1 MDAVIRA
8 ASMYFFLLLVFRLAG
23 KRTLV
28 EATPFDLILLLIVSE
43 ATQQAMLGDDFSLMN
58 AFIVIATLVSLDI
71 VLSEIKQRFPR
82 AERVLDGVPLVIV
95 EAGKPLRER
104 MRKARIDD
112 EDILAAARKN
122 AGLERM
128 DQIKYAVLE
137 RDGGIS
143 IVPNKDA

>member
-1 MDAVIRA
+1 MDAVLRA
-8 ASMYFFLLLVFRLAG
+8 ASIYFFLLLVFRLAG

-28 EATPFDLILLLIVSE
+28 EATPFDLVLLLIVSE
-43 ATQQAMLGDDFSLMN
+43 ATQQAMIGDDFSLTN
-58 AFIVIATLVSLDI
+58 AFIVIATLVALDI
-71 VLSEIKQRFPR
+71 LLSEVKQRFPR

-95 EAGKPLRER
+95 EAGEPLRER
-104 MRKARIDD
+104 MQKARIDD
-112 EDILAAARKN
+112 EDVLAAARKS

-143 IVPNKDA
+143 IVPKKDA

>member
-8 ASMYFFLLLVFRLAG
+8 AAIYFFLLLVFRLAG

-43 ATQQAMLGDDFSLMN
+43 ATQQAMIGDDFSLMN
-58 AFIVIATLVSLDI
+58 AFIVIATLVALDI

-82 AERVLDGVPLVIV
+82 AERILDGAPVVLVDD
-95 EAGKPLRER
+95 GRPLRER
-104 MRKARIDD
+104 MKKARIDD
-112 EDILAAARKN
+112 EDILAAARKGP
-122 AGLERM
+122 GLERM
-128 DQIKYAVLE
+128 EQVKYAVLE

-143 IVPNKDA
+143 IVPKKD

>member
-8 ASMYFFLLLVFRLAG
+8 ASIYFFLLLVFRLAG

-43 ATQQAMLGDDFSLMN
+43 ATQQAMIGDDFSLMN

-71 VLSEIKQRFPR
+71 LLSEIKQRFPR

-143 IVPNKDA
+143 IVPKKDA

>member
-8 ASMYFFLLLVFRLAG
+8 ASVYFFLLLVFRLAG

-43 ATQQAMLGDDFSLMN
+43 ATQQAMLGDDFSLMT

-71 VLSEIKQRFPR
+71 VLSVIKQRFPR
-82 AERVLDGVPLVIV
+82 AERLLDGTPLVIV
-95 EAGKPLRER
+95 DAGKPLRER
-104 MRKARIDD
+104 MKNARIDD
-112 EDILAAARKN
+112 GDILAAARKG

-128 DQIKYAVLE
+128 EQIKYAVLE

-143 IVPNKDA
+143 IVPKKDA

>member
-43 ATQQAMLGDDFSLMN
+43 ATQQAMIGDDFSLMN
-58 AFIVIATLVSLDI
+58 AFIVIATLVTLDI
-71 VLSEIKQRFPR
+71 LLSEIKQRFPR
-82 AERVLDGVPLVIV
+82 AERILDGAPLVIV
-95 EAGKPLRER
+95 DAGKPLRER
-104 MRKARIDD
+104 MDRARIDD
-112 EDILAAARKN
+112 EDILAAARKGQ
-122 AGLERM
+122 GLERL

-137 RDGGIS
+137 RDGSIS
-143 IVPNKDA
+143 IVPKKDA

>member
-1 MDAVIRA
+1 MDAVLRA
-8 ASMYFFLLLVFRLAG
+8 ASIYFFLLLVFRLAG

-28 EATPFDLILLLIVSE
+28 EATPFDLVLLLIVSE
-43 ATQQAMLGDDFSLMN
+43 ATQQAMIGDDFSLTN
-58 AFIVIATLVSLDI
+58 AFIVIATLGALDI
-71 VLSEIKQRFPR
+71 LLSEIKQRFPR

-95 EAGKPLRER
+95 EAGVPLRER
-104 MRKARIDD
+104 MQKARIDD
-112 EDILAAARKN
+112 EDVLAAARKS

-143 IVPNKDA
+143 IVPKKDA

>member
-8 ASMYFFLLLVFRLAG
+8 ASIYFFLLLVFRLAG

-43 ATQQAMLGDDFSLMN
+43 ATQQAMIGDDFSLMN

-71 VLSEIKQRFPR
+71 VLSAVKQRFPR
-82 AERVLDGVPLVIV
+82 VEQALDGVPLIIV

-104 MRKARIDD
+104 MQKARIDD
-112 EDILAAARKN
+112 EDILAAARKS

-128 DQIKYAVLE
+128 EQIKYAVLE

>member
-8 ASMYFFLLLVFRLAG
+8 GSIYFFLLLVFRLAG

-28 EATPFDLILLLIVSE
+28 EATPFDLVLLLIVSE
-43 ATQQAMLGDDFSLMN
+43 ATQQAMIGDDFSPTN
-58 AFIVIATLVSLDI
+58 AFIVIATLVALDI

-82 AERVLDGVPLVIV
+82 AERIFDGTPILLVDR
-95 EAGKPLRER
+95 GQPLRER

-112 EDILAAARKN
+112 EDILAAARKS

-128 DQIKYAVLE
+128 DQVKYAVLE

-143 IVPNKDA
+143 IVPKQD